1 VRAYLIALA
10 VIALLI
16 GSLFQ
21 AAEATGVRVMRMFGT
36 MGIALFGIVATMMIV
51 RWQSRTGLG
60 DVERAI
66 KSLEPEGLI
75 SDWAFQGRGRP
86 DYLVVAPAG
95 IIAICLDE
103 TAQAVR
109 EKKAVH
115 RIAKGRERVKES
127 VRWLRDR
134 MGTGLTLGDGV
145 RELKVGAYLVLLR
158 RKARPEDSADD
169 VAVVNPEELAE
180 RLAGFRAPAVLDHQ
194 ARIKLTRHFRD
205 TGRG

>member
-36 MGIALFGIVATMMIV
+36 MGIAFFGIVATMMIV

-75 SDWAFQGRGRP
+75 TDWAFQGRGRP

-115 RIAKGRERVKES
+115 RIGKGRERVKES

-145 RELKVGAYLVLLR
+145 TELKVGAYLVLLR

-180 RLAGFRAPAVLDHQ
+180 RLAGFRAPAALDQQ